1 MNISKEMIID
11 ILENLSDD
19 ELRLFLEHLVN
30 NNESAKESLYKYY
43 VGLLNQKY
51 IEKHNYKE
59 RVINEIK
66 VDKIH
71 PYAFVSFYELINN
84 SIIKYDK
91 NNDDFL
97 YELIFE
103 SYIELNKKYS
113 KIDFS
118 DLFNYLDDINTSLS
132 SSTLEIILNKISI
145 LTNKRF
151 SLKLDLLTKLL
162 KYISKED
169 ISLYL
174 DVFYSIYEINDNK
187 ELYLPLIDYLFIY
200 LQKNYSKIK
209 AIQFLEYFTMENYRI
224 NHTVVSFYNKNNDY
238 EKALSILNKIPTSL
252 LKENEYKDYLITKGN
267 IYKEL
272 GSNTLYYKSLVDLI
286 LHNHFEYFDILKKEQ
301 KERDFKISLDFI
313 IDNLKITNLSKIEL
327 LHQILKDNLSSY
339 GLIKFYNYFPKDII
353 YEDILYFK
361 ELNNDIASELY
372 EFYILDLASK
382 IDSRPKLN
390 SLKEHVIELYKNYN
404 IKDIPKYLNKLKEC
418 LSNDNYKYIY
428 ACLLNEFNTSEN

>member
-59 RVINEIK
+59 RILNEIK

-103 SYIELNKKYS
+103 AYIELNKKYS

-151 SLKLDLLTKLL
+151 TLKLDLLTKLL

-200 LQKNYSKIK
+200 LQKNSIP
-209 AIQFLEYFTMENYRI
+209 RI
-224 NHTVVSFYNKNNDY
+224 FYNGK
-238 EKALSILNKIPTSL
+238 LS
-252 LKENEYKDYLITKGN
+252 
-267 IYKEL
+267 
-272 GSNTLYYKSLVDLI
+272 
-286 LHNHFEYFDILKKEQ
+286 H
-301 KERDFKISLDFI
+301 
-313 IDNLKITNLSKIEL
+313 
-327 LHQILKDNLSSY
+327 
-339 GLIKFYNYFPKDII
+339 
-353 YEDILYFK
+353 
-361 ELNNDIASELY
+361 
-372 EFYILDLASK
+372 
-382 IDSRPKLN
+382 
-390 SLKEHVIELYKNYN
+390 
-404 IKDIPKYLNKLKEC
+404 
-418 LSNDNYKYIY
+418 
-428 ACLLNEFNTSEN
+428 